1 MRGELATC
9 PLTID
14 PYGLP
19 KREELVA
26 ASAILSARPDLAQR
40 SSAEEIAVAE
50 YCHYSTQTYLF
61 EIVGFQ
67 LLGEMSARLRHFEFV
82 HELASQAQDEARHA
96 TAYRE
101 VVRRLPMDLLRT
113 PLTSSGAPIY
123 DAFVARGTIEE
134 KVVTSYF
141 VLESIAMGIF
151 AARRRYY
158 RSSPL
163 LDLDQRI
170 LAEEAQHQGMGVR
183 IAADLVQSGR
193 LDLDDVGDIIRAASE
208 SVARLLVPTPL
219 FERFG
224 LGDSPGERDRVLSSG
239 ILAVQ
244 RTTSQKAMLN
254 AMRRLR
260 RSLDAR
266 GGDPHAYAA

>member
-1 MRGELATC
+1 MTGGLTTC
-9 PLTID
+9 PLIVD
-14 PYGLP
+14 LYGLP
-19 KREELVA
+19 EREELVA
-26 ASAILSARPDLAQR
+26 ASAVLSARPDLARR

-61 EIVGFQ
+61 EVVGFQ

-82 HELASQAQDEARHA
+82 HELASQAQDEAGHA
-96 TAYRE
+96 AAYRE
-101 VVRRLPMDLLRT
+101 VVRRLPIDLSPG
-113 PLTSSGAPIY
+113 PLSARGAPIY

-141 VLESIAMGIF
+141 VLESLAIGIF

-163 LDLDQRI
+163 LALDQRI

-183 IAADLVQSGR
+183 VATDLVQSGR
-193 LDLDDVGDIIRAASE
+193 LDLGEVPDIIRAASE
-208 SVARLLVPTPL
+208 SVARLLLPTPL

-224 LGDSPGERDRVLSSG
+224 VGDSPGERDRILSSG
-239 ILAVQ
+239 ILSVQ
-244 RTTSQKAMLN
+244 RATSQKAMLG

-260 RSLDAR
+260 RGLDAR